1 MSDTPTADS
10 AAPGGAPLRTE
21 RTRTRRGID
30 GDVLVGGDG
39 PPLVFFHGAGGV
51 TDTDPLLGALA
62 ASFTVHA
69 PIWPGYGH
77 DETET
82 GIEDMLDFTLHGWDL
97 VQALELGEPPVVV
110 GHSMGGMIAA
120 EMASVAPNDLA
131 RLVLI
136 APAGL
141 WSDNHPVPDI
151 FAMLPFEMAEV
162 LFHDPVQG
170 EKLMTGGVDFS
181 DNEAL
186 AGFMV
191 ANARRLGTAGKIL
204 FPIPNRRLS
213 KRLYRVAV
221 PTTLVWGAGD
231 KLYPTDPY
239 AGLWGEAVADTRLVT
254 IDEAGHMVQLEQPE
268 AVAAA
273 VRGI

>member
-1 MSDTPTADS
+1 MADESAIPNAADGDT
-10 AAPGGAPLRTE
+10 PLRTE
-21 RTRTRRGID
+21 RVTTRRGIE

-51 TDTDPLLGALA
+51 TDRDPLLTALA

-82 GIEDMLDFTLHGWDL
+82 SVEDMLDFTLHGWD
-97 VQALELGEPPVVV
+97 VVDALDLGGPPVVV

-120 EMASVAPNDLA
+120 EMASVAPHDLA

-141 WSDNHPVPDI
+141 WDDEHPVPDI

-162 LFHDPVQG
+162 LFDDPVQG

-221 PTTLVWGAGD
+221 PTTLVWGASD
-231 KLYPTDPY
+231 KLYPPDPY
-239 AGLWGEAVADTRLVT
+239 AGMWSEALADARLITLEQAGHMAPLEQPDAVAD
-254 IDEAGHMVQLEQPE
+254 
-268 AVAAA
+268 AVAD
-273 VRGI
+273 G